1 MRPGVVGGRVQDVRM
16 HAVLGFDVTTLRPT
30 VDVAAAT
37 ARIDAI
43 GLSRAMADLAERA
56 WLLLAV
62 GRLDEAA
69 GSAAR
74 ALMVARATGDRR
86 ESARMRL
93 LRAAI
98 AVGGGRIAAALR
110 DCDSVVDEARA
121 SGWDALLAEALH
133 ERGVARFAARRWR
146 EASDDLGESLA
157 LLRAADAEARA
168 DDEADEAAGATP
180 DQAAAAARAEAI
192 DAAEVALLV
201 ALDRADR
208 AEGAAGR
215 ARPTHPLFG
224 AR

>member
-1 MRPGVVGGRVQDVRM
+1 M

-56 WLLLAV
+56 WLLLAI
-62 GRLDEAA
+62 GRVDEAA

-98 AVGGGRIAAALR
+98 AVGGGQLVAALR

-121 SGWDALLAEALH
+121 SGWDAVLAEALH
-133 ERGVARFAARRWR
+133 ERGVARFAAQRWR
-146 EASDDLGESLA
+146 EAADDLAESLA
-157 LLRAADAEARA
+157 LLRAAQSTAGDLAAAGEV
-168 DDEADEAAGATP
+168 DEAGD
-180 DQAAAAARAEAI
+180 AARAEAI
-192 DAAEVALLV
+192 DAAEVSLLV

-208 AEGAAGR
+208 AEGATGR

-224 AR
+224 GR

>member
-1 MRPGVVGGRVQDVRM
+1 M

-62 GRLDEAA
+62 GRVDEAA

-121 SGWDALLAEALH
+121 SGWEPVLAEALH

-146 EASDDLGESLA
+146 EAADDLGESLA
-157 LLRAADAEARA
+157 LL
-168 DDEADEAAGATP
+168 
-180 DQAAAAARAEAI
+180 QAASEPSGDEQADRERREAI

-208 AEGAAGR
+208 AEGASGR

-224 AR
+224 SS

>member
-1 MRPGVVGGRVQDVRM
+1 M

-37 ARIDAI
+37 ARIDEI

-62 GRLDEAA
+62 GRVDEAA

-93 LRAAI
+93 LRAAV
-98 AVGGGRIAAALR
+98 AVAGGRLPAALR

-121 SGWDALLAEALH
+121 SGWSAVLAEALH
-133 ERGVARFAARRWR
+133 ERGVARFAAQRWR
-146 EASDDLGESLA
+146 EAADDLAESLA
-157 LLRAADAEARA
+157 LLRDADATARELAASTAVDGDSGERA
-168 DDEADEAAGATP
+168 DED
-180 DQAAAAARAEAI
+180 AARAEAI
-192 DAAEVALLV
+192 DAAEVSLLV

-208 AEGAAGR
+208 AEGAVGR

-224 AR
+224 TR

>member
-1 MRPGVVGGRVQDVRM
+1 M

-30 VDVAAAT
+30 VDVPAAT

-62 GRLDEAA
+62 GRIDEAA

-121 SGWDALLAEALH
+121 SGWDAVLAEALH

-146 EASDDLGESLA
+146 EAADDLGESLA
-157 LLRAADAEARA
+157 LL
-168 DDEADEAAGATP
+168 
-180 DQAAAAARAEAI
+180 QSAAAEPTGDEQADRERRDAI
-192 DAAEVALLV
+192 DAAEVSLLV

-208 AEGAAGR
+208 AEGASGR

-224 AR
+224 ER

>member
-1 MRPGVVGGRVQDVRM
+1 MGSAMRADRVGGRVHYDPM

-37 ARIDAI
+37 ERIDAI
-43 GLSRAMADLAERA
+43 GLSRSMADLAERA

-62 GRLDEAA
+62 GRVDEAA

-98 AVGGGRIAAALR
+98 AVGSGRIADALR

-121 SGWDALLAEALH
+121 SAWDAVLAEALH
-133 ERGVARFAARRWR
+133 ERGVARFGAQRWR
-146 EASDDLGESLA
+146 EAADDLAESLA
-157 LLRAADAEARA
+157 LLRST
-168 DDEADEAAGATP
+168 EAD
-180 DQAAAAARAEAI
+180 AEAI
-192 DAAEVALLV
+192 DAAEVSLLV

-208 AEGAAGR
+208 ADGATGR

-224 AR
+224 H

>member
-1 MRPGVVGGRVQDVRM
+1 M

-62 GRLDEAA
+62 GRVDEAA

-121 SGWDALLAEALH
+121 SGWEPVLAEALH
-133 ERGVARFAARRWR
+133 ERGVARFAAHRWR
-146 EASDDLGESLA
+146 EAADDLGESLA
-157 LLRAADAEARA
+157 LL
-168 DDEADEAAGATP
+168 
-180 DQAAAAARAEAI
+180 QAASEPSGDEQADRERREAI

-208 AEGAAGR
+208 AEGASGR

-224 AR
+224 SS

>member
-1 MRPGVVGGRVQDVRM
+1 M

-62 GRLDEAA
+62 GRVDEAA

-121 SGWDALLAEALH
+121 SGWEPVLAEALH

-146 EASDDLGESLA
+146 EAADDLGESLA
-157 LLRAADAEARA
+157 LL
-168 DDEADEAAGATP
+168 
-180 DQAAAAARAEAI
+180 QAASEPSGDEQADRERREAI

-208 AEGAAGR
+208 AEGASGK

-224 AR
+224 SS

>member
-1 MRPGVVGGRVQDVRM
+1 M

-62 GRLDEAA
+62 GRIDEAS

-98 AVGGGRIAAALR
+98 AVGGGQLVAALR

-121 SGWDALLAEALH
+121 SGWDAVLAEALH
-133 ERGVARFAARRWR
+133 ERGVARFAAQRWR
-146 EASDDLGESLA
+146 EAADDLGESLA
-157 LLRAADAEARA
+157 LLRAAQETSGDLA
-168 DDEADEAAGATP
+168 AAGEV
-180 DQAAAAARAEAI
+180 DAAGDAARAEAI
-192 DAAEVALLV
+192 DAAEVSLLV

-224 AR
+224 GR

>member
-1 MRPGVVGGRVQDVRM
+1 M

-62 GRLDEAA
+62 GRVDEAA

-98 AVGGGRIAAALR
+98 AVGGGQLVAALR

-121 SGWDALLAEALH
+121 SGWDAVLAEALH
-133 ERGVARFAARRWR
+133 ERGVARFAAQRWR
-146 EASDDLGESLA
+146 EAADDLAESLA
-157 LLRAADAEARA
+157 LLRAAHVTAGELAVAEDV
-168 DDEADEAAGATP
+168 DDD
-180 DQAAAAARAEAI
+180 AAARADAI
-192 DAAEVALLV
+192 DAAEVSLLV

-224 AR
+224 GR